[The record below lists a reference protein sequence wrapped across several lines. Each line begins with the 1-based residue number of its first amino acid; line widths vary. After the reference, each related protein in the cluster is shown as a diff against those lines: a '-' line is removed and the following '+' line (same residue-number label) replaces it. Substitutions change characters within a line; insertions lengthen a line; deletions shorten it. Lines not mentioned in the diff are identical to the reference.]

1 MKKALLVMDLEN
13 VYVGEEHASYFQY
26 ENHAL
31 LEEVN
36 KVIDANKD
44 NLVIY
49 IRNLM
54 EKSPENDTAP
64 FHAYE
69 GTKEVEFV
77 KELHMVSDHIFV
89 KYESDAFSNP
99 ALIKLLKE
107 QEIQCVELMGI
118 DGGGCVAK
126 TALRAIKEGYEVVLH
141 KKAIGTMFQEEKE
154 KYWSELAKAGTKF
167 V

>member
-13 VYVGEEHASYFQY
+13 VYVGEEHAPYFQY
-26 ENHAL
+26 ETHTL
-31 LEEVN
+31 LKEAN
-36 KVIDANKD
+36 KAIEANKD
-44 NLVIY
+44 NLIIY

-54 EKSPENDTAP
+54 EKNQENASAP

-69 GTKEVEFV
+69 GTRDVEFV
-77 KELHMVSDHIFV
+77 RELHIVSDHIFV

-99 ALIKLLKE
+99 ALFQLLKS
-107 QEIQCVELMGI
+107 QEIQCLELIGI

-126 TALRAIKEGYEVVLH
+126 TALRAIKEGYEVLLNE
-141 KKAIGTMFQEEKE
+141 KAIGTMFQEEKE
-154 KYWSELAKAGTKF
+154 KYWIELAKAGARF